1 VARVPSCRG
10 WGAEDWC
17 DWFERLL
24 GLARGHLAD
33 IHGEGDETAGHVHE
47 ARKLL
52 KRLRSG
58 TRLLGEVVDG
68 DCLKRNRVLFRDAS
82 RLLAGSRDGTVRL
95 ETFDELV
102 GGGKVPEGDEGLM
115 TARARLVEQ
124 AACGEER
131 AREGA
136 AGALAL
142 LGQVS
147 FPEEAWRAAGKA
159 EVRGG
164 LRRLL
169 KRARREY
176 RDLVDGRSREFH
188 ELRKRVKDLLYAL
201 QALPGDARGPRR
213 RALKSLRVLEESLG
227 LQNDLFVLGEWFR
240 QAGLGP
246 AECPAFWDASTRR
259 DRKLRKAVLRES
271 AVLESL
277 GKSPKS
283 RKAFASA

>member
-10 WGAEDWC
+10 WGADDWR

-33 IHGEGDETAGHVHE
+33 LPGAGDETAGHVHE

-68 DCLKRNRVLFRDAS
+68 DCLRRNRLLFRDAS

-95 ETFDELV
+95 ETFDGLV
-102 GGGKVPEGDEGLM
+102 GRRKATEGEEGLV
-115 TARARLVEQ
+115 TARARLVGE
-124 AACGEER
+124 AVTGEER
-131 AREGA
+131 AREGG

-142 LGQVS
+142 LEQAA
-147 FPEEAWRAAGKA
+147 FPDEAWRAAGKA
-159 EVRGG
+159 EVRSG

-188 ELRKRVKDLLYAL
+188 ELRKRVKDLFYAL
-201 QALPGDARGPRR
+201 QALPGDARGPRKR
-213 RALKSLRVLEESLG
+213 TLKSLRALEESLG
-227 LQNDLFVLGEWFR
+227 LQNDLFVLEEWFR

-246 AECPAFWDASTRR
+246 AECPAFWKASTRR
-259 DRKLRKAVLRES
+259 DRKLRKAVLREG

-283 RKAFASA
+283 RKAFAAA